1 MNTTSRTPQLWEI
14 PRIIRVQAADAP
26 LPPHAIVI
34 VREAEGTTVIESIAD
49 HTPSQGETQWA
60 QITLAGDP
68 TREWPAPAPGV
79 AAALADA
86 GVPCRRVAA
95 LHHEHLFVPWAQR
108 DTALDALH
116 RLSAAH
122 R

>member
-1 MNTTSRTPQLWEI
+1 LSPQLWEI

-26 LPPHAIVI
+26 LPPNAIVV
-34 VREAEGTTVIESIAD
+34 VREAEGTTVIESVAD
-49 HTPSQGETQWA
+49 HTPSEGEPQWA

-68 TREWPAPAPGV
+68 SSEWPTPAPGV
-79 AAALADA
+79 AAALANA

-108 DTALDALH
+108 DAALAALKTLSTEH
-116 RLSAAH
+116 R
-122 R
+122 

>member
-1 MNTTSRTPQLWEI
+1 MSAPQLWEI
-14 PRIIRVQAADAP
+14 PRIIRVQPAEAP
-26 LPPHAIVI
+26 LPPNAIVI
-34 VREAEGTTVIESIAD
+34 VREAEGTTVVESVAD
-49 HTPSQGETQWA
+49 HEPTANEAQWA

-68 TREWPAPAPGV
+68 TREWPSPAPGV
-79 AAALADA
+79 AAALANA

-108 DTALDALH
+108 DAALAAL
-116 RLSAAH
+116 RTLPNES